1 MKRFVMNAVNKLK
14 NKDLISIADL
24 ENEEIELIFSIA
36 EEFKKNKIQNLLKGK
51 ILAMI
56 FQKLSTRTR
65 VSFEAGMYQLGGN
78 AIFLSAKEI
87 QLNRGETIE
96 DTGRVLSR
104 YVDGIVMRTYE
115 HNNIV
120 KLAESSDVPVINGL
134 TDLLHP
140 CQVLADI
147 FTIKEKKGS
156 VEGLKIVFLGD
167 GANNLAHSWLY
178 GAAKTGM
185 NLIVSAPNPYWPDI
199 KIMAKA
205 KSIIEKEG
213 RGSIEIN
220 QDPIDAVRGA
230 DVVYTDVWTSM
241 GQEEEYNKR
250 IEIFKRYQVNGKLMS
265 YAKKDALFMHC
276 LPAHRNEEV
285 TDEVIDGEHSV
296 VLEEAENRLHVQK
309 AIMYLLMGEK

>member
-1 MKRFVMNAVNKLK
+1 MNAVNKLK